1 MERHTGPSLR
11 IALVGWK
18 RLRRILLD
26 TSFYDEQA
34 MPTQLASKA
43 KLPGWP
49 DSPEFK
55 KLQKNEILISI

>member
-49 DSPEFK
+49 DSPEIK
-55 KLQKNEILISI
+55 KLQKMKS